1 MKVLLYMSVHLSIY
15 TIYCILGVWTGKIQR
30 VIKMD
35 PGETAVSVHLIA
47 GVWGL
52 LAPGLLASEAG
63 YAMSVAGEMR

>member
-1 MKVLLYMSVHLSIY
+1 
-15 TIYCILGVWTGKIQR
+15 
-30 VIKMD
+30 MD

-63 YAMSVAGEMR
+63 YAMSVAGEMRSLGVGYSDV